1 MGLFYVDRKARRKW
15 VYALLALFISLLILT
30 QIFYEMTR
38 AMNVGRFRLEKM
50 AEGRIDNALE
60 GTLLVFLGVYVLS
73 FADVLGTCYLYHR
86 KYAERS
92 SEVRSF
98 RRDWKGKVPSLV
110 NQVSDE
116 RRTEQVSTI
125 GQAKNP
131 TNRLKRSVQR
141 LLAWNK
147 SPAFIRVIG
156 ILPFLLFL
164 FLNSSLT
171 SGLADLFASLSI
183 VWFLVAVF
191 IAERIAKL
199 ENSGSVSTEKE
210 LKPPKTITK

>member
-1 MGLFYVDRKARRKW
+1 LLKERNQGILTAYEQKPSDEYARKIGEIYRASAESASAQLTWRIALGIFGGIYLLSFGDLIGTYYMRRKNYVGARR
-15 VYALLALFISLLILT
+15 
-30 QIFYEMTR
+30 
-38 AMNVGRFRLEKM
+38 
-50 AEGRIDNALE
+50 
-60 GTLLVFLGVYVLS
+60 
-73 FADVLGTCYLYHR
+73 
-86 KYAERS
+86 ERS
-92 SEVRSF
+92 
-98 RRDWKGKVPSLV
+98 GKVPGPLKITS
-110 NQVSDE
+110 E

-131 TNRLKRSVQR
+131 TNKLKRSVQR

-183 VWFLVAVF
+183 VWFLVVVF